1 MSEPIHT
8 GLVRGVS
15 YRTLLIMIIV
25 PYVKVIHI
33 GEFIARQFIA
43 GRISTNIVT
52 HIISTRLSEKYGES
66 LHWRPSGWICMP
78 ALFQHWPNVVADLWV
93 GLMYWPSSCRDIVN
107 NSKVIL
113 YVNKRQPPGEYLNQE
128 CALGW
133 ASDCRPT
140 RTSRTVIPKAQTSD
154 AAVTCGML
162 SPPDASN
169 SYAIHR

>member
-43 GRISTNIVT
+43 RQISTNIVT

-66 LHWRPSGWICMP
+66 LH
-78 ALFQHWPNVVADLWV
+78 
-93 GLMYWPSSCRDIVN
+93 
-107 NSKVIL
+107 
-113 YVNKRQPPGEYLNQE
+113 
-128 CALGW
+128 
-133 ASDCRPT
+133 
-140 RTSRTVIPKAQTSD
+140 
-154 AAVTCGML
+154 
-162 SPPDASN
+162 
-169 SYAIHR
+169 